1 MPSVRDIYKFDELT
15 WPEVNEAVE
24 MGKIPILPTG
34 AVEQHGHHL
43 PLKVDHLCANAV
55 ATEGARLAAEHS
67 LVLPPVSF
75 GYVHHVM
82 DFPGSMNIHFEHF
95 IQYVLDILKSLAYHG
110 FKKMIIVNGHGSNG
124 PLVEMAARRLI
135 VETDASC
142 TFCGWWQL
150 LTVDPDFKEKWRES
164 VFPGG
169 CSHAGELETSMLLH
183 LSPESVRKDKIKSE
197 IAKTNKMG
205 SKYIWG
211 DLFGKSAIGLVE
223 WTSQYSDSGVMGE
236 AEKATAEKG
245 KIVFE
250 EASKNL
256 AEFVREYHAREIQ
269 ERTPHQAKAPTIPL
283 SFPTD

>member
-1 MPSVRDIYKFDELT
+1 MPSVKEIYQFDELT

-24 MGKIPILPTG
+24 MGKIPIIPTG

-55 ATEGARLAAEHS
+55 ATEAARLKAEFA
-67 LVLPPVSF
+67 LVLPPVSY

-82 DFPGSMNIHFEHF
+82 DFPGSINIHHEHF
-95 IQYVLDILKSLAYHG
+95 IQYVLGITKSLAYHG
-110 FKKMIIVNGHGSNG
+110 FKKMIILNGHGSNHN
-124 PLVEMAARRLI
+124 LVDMVSRRTI

-142 TFCGWWQL
+142 TFTSWWQL
-150 LTVDPDFKEKWRES
+150 LKVNPGFDEKWRES

-169 CSHAGELETSMLLH
+169 CSHAGELETSMLMY
-183 LSPESVRKDKIKSE
+183 LSPDSVREDKIKSE
-197 IAKTNKMG
+197 IAKTNKRG

-211 DLFGKSAIGLVE
+211 DLFGKSAMGLVE

-236 AEKATAEKG
+236 AEKATADKG

-256 AEFVREYHAREIQ
+256 AEFIEEYHGMEIA
-269 ERTPHQAKAPTIPL
+269 ERTSHHAQEPTFPL